1 MFFLLGLV
9 PFSESNWS
17 VMINWGWYHGAMFF
31 KNSIWYIMAPVV
43 AIALLQL
50 AVITMSRSLE
60 LVFNPRLRS
69 GE

>member
-1 MFFLLGLV
+1 
-9 PFSESNWS
+9 
-17 VMINWGWYHGAMFF
+17 MFF
-31 KNSIWYIMAPVV
+31 KNSIWYIMSPVV

-50 AVITMSRSLE
+50 AIISMSRSLE

>member
-1 MFFLLGLV
+1 
-9 PFSESNWS
+9 
-17 VMINWGWYHGAMFF
+17 MINWGWYHGAMFF